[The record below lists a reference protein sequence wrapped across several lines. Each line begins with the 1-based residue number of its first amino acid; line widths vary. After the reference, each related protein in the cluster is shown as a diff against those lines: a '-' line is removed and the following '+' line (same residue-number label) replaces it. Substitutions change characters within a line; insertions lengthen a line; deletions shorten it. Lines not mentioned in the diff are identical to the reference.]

1 MPNLNL
7 FPIQIWGGMKHVH
20 FFNRFFSV
28 FRVALILFFLSGLV
42 GCGNTKFSSM
52 NAIGTNITPIRQLTP
67 QQKDATVYIQGKV
80 EKHIPLLNKHAYLL
94 NDSTGKILV
103 LTNQSGLRIGSQV
116 VFQGQ
121 LRYQSIPLAGQE
133 QGEIYVEEK

>member
-7 FPIQIWGGMKHVH
+7 FPIQIWGGMKQAH
-20 FFNRFFSV
+20 FWNRFFSV
-28 FRVALILFFLSGLV
+28 FHVALILFFLSGLV

-67 QQKDATVYIQGKV
+67 QQKDSTVYIQGKI
-80 EKHIPLLNKHAYLL
+80 EKQIPLLNKNAYLL

-103 LTNQSGLRIGSQV
+103 LTNQSDLRIGSEV
-116 VFQGQ
+116 VFKGQ
-121 LRYQSIPLAGQE
+121 LRYKSIPLAGEE
-133 QGEIYVEEK
+133 QGEIYLEEK